1 MSTTQQQNLQDRLHA
16 NSIHRI
22 TRKRVAFNY
31 LQHWFVKREKTANEV
46 IELNVTIEMLLRSI
60 DLSTENSENATY
72 EYTRLLLA
80 GVG

>member
-1 MSTTQQQNLQDRLHA
+1 MSATQQQNLQDRLHA

-46 IELNVTIEMLLRSI
+46 IELNVTLEMLPRSI
-60 DLSTENSENATY
+60 DLSIENSATY
-72 EYTRLLLA
+72 EYIRLLLTR
-80 GVG
+80 VG